1 MTETNQRR
9 VSPGRLTIQRSG
21 QGSRIMTATS
31 IGRIAVLYLALVAAC
46 VAALVV
52 GFMHLRREPS
62 VETRATTAAPAV
74 SPPASGARD
83 EGSAALATAQVEAN
97 AVSVAPAVSPRSP
110 DTDESV
116 PVFDI
121 ARIERT
127 GDAVIAG
134 RAAPGA
140 IVELLRNGERHDRA
154 VADQSGQFILVP
166 PRLPPGNYELT
177 LRSRQPDGKQ
187 ATSKQNVVVAVDEV
201 ESRSGAVRSRAEVPF
216 NVPETVMTNRSVLD
230 QAVGSSQAHPLSDGG
245 STSAVV
251 VPKSATTVVSR
262 GDSLWRISRV
272 TYGAGMRYAVVYK
285 ANRHQIRNPNR
296 IYPGQ
301 IFVLPM
307 KAR

>member
-1 MTETNQRR
+1 M
-9 VSPGRLTIQRSG
+9 VVP
-21 QGSRIMTATS
+21 A
-31 IGRIAVLYLALVAAC
+31 LALVAAC
-46 VAALVV
+46 GAALVFGITHV
-52 GFMHLRREPS
+52 RREPP
-62 VETRATTAAPAV
+62 VETRVATAAPAV

-83 EGSAALATAQVEAN
+83 EGSVALATAQAEAN
-97 AVSVAPAVSPRSP
+97 AVAAGLTASPRLP

-116 PVFDI
+116 PVFI

-140 IVELLRNGERHDRA
+140 IVELLRDGERHDRA
-154 VADQSGQFILVP
+154 VADQSGQFVMVP
-166 PRLPPGNYELT
+166 PRLPAGDYELT

-187 ATSKQNVVVAVDEV
+187 ATSKQSVVVALAKL
-201 ESRSGAVRSRAEVPF
+201 ESSSDAVRSRAEVPF
-216 NVPETVMTNRSVLD
+216 NVPETVGANRSVLD
-230 QAVGSSQAHPLSDGG
+230 QAVGASQPHQPSQLQLQIAKGQDIAVSQLPHAAAATPLSDGG
-245 STSAVV
+245 SPSAVV
-251 VPKSATTVVSR
+251 VPKTATTVVSR

-272 TYGAGMRYAVVYK
+272 TYGAGTRYAVVYK
-285 ANRHQIRNPNR
+285 ANQDQIRNPNR